1 MLRFHPAERTIMLAT
16 AALAVACF
24 VLAYLKDVGIEPWT
38 FTATGIFAV
47 VAIALGQFYRIVRDG
62 ERIALTAI
70 AIGLFAPW
78 TFVGWTYNILLLPR
92 YAAPIDPILVQAD
105 ALFGYSWPAIC
116 AWIAQYPQISELLRQ
131 VYNLTLVQL
140 LFTFMFLGFALDRPR
155 LHAAAMAMVLA
166 SLMTIFCWGMFPS
179 NGASAYWT
187 LDPAIDRIVRPV
199 VDSSYGAELNRQLVE
214 GVRSV
219 SDVKATG
226 LIGFPSFHT
235 VMALMTLVAAW
246 PYRIARLVLIVV
258 NAALFPAILIHGG
271 HNLMDV
277 FGGVAVTLISWFLA
291 VRIYGAQDAHEKA
304 RTGAALASSPV
315 QAA

>member
-1 MLRFHPAERTIMLAT
+1 MLRFYPAERSIMLAT

-24 VLAYLKDVGIEPWT
+24 VLSDVKDVRIEPWT

-47 VAIALGQFYRIVRDG
+47 VSIALGQFYRIVRDG
-62 ERIALTAI
+62 ERVALTAM
-70 AIGLFAPW
+70 AIGLFFPW

-116 AWIAQYPQISELLRQ
+116 TWIAQYPQLSELLRQ

-166 SLMTIFCWGMFPS
+166 SLMTVFCWGLFPS

-199 VDSSYGAELNRQLVE
+199 VDSSYGAELNRQLTE

-219 SDVKATG
+219 LDVKATG
-226 LIGFPSFHT
+226 LIGFPSFHS

-246 PYRIARLVLIVV
+246 PYRIPRLVLIAV
-258 NAALFPAILIHGG
+258 NTALFPAILIHGG

-277 FGGVAVTLISWFLA
+277 FGGVAVTLVSWFLA
-291 VRIYGAQDAHEKA
+291 VRIYRAQEA
-304 RTGAALASSPV
+304 REMARAGAAPAPSSVPA
-315 QAA
+315 Q